1 MSDSKVVSK
10 HNTKGLWFSPEFLMR
25 KTHFSQFLRKFRRF
39 YLGAFNKEYV
49 NNPSLQNAKV
59 SVIVA
64 DFVASLFI
72 NVRFSE
78 KTHKSSLTV
87 VYMAT

>member
-1 MSDSKVVSK
+1 M
-10 HNTKGLWFSPEFLMR
+10 W
-25 KTHFSQFLRKFRRF
+25 
-39 YLGAFNKEYV
+39 